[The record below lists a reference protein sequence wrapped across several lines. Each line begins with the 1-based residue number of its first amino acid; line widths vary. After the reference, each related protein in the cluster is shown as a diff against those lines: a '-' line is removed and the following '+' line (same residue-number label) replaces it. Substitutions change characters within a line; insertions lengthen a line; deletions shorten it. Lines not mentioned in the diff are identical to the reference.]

1 MNLRILLL
9 FGMLMGLAGCQTSR
23 IGDAIQRE
31 LRDYPQSRVQDIY
44 KSFCQDN
51 LGPGHLI
58 PSPESARR
66 YLEAELASFREDLD
80 SLRYEA
86 GDQPVHPVGDQG
98 NYVRVD
104 LSVVLDGRVSEDVL
118 LDAFVQSANR
128 GKMATPSEW
137 TRKWAAVAKV
147 LRKKFPDIPGAANDL
162 SQLDSLVAAG
172 SFIVHHSPIY
182 DETYHPHYR
191 IVAKNIY
198 EQDLKDLINH

>member
-1 MNLRILLL
+1 MNLRILFL
-9 FGMLMGLAGCQTSR
+9 FGMLMGLAGCQTSG
-23 IGDAIQRE
+23 IGDAIRRE

-58 PSPESARR
+58 PNPESARK
-66 YLEAELASFREDLD
+66 YLETELATFREDLD
-80 SLRYEA
+80 SLRYKA
-86 GDQPVHPVGDQG
+86 SDQPVHPVGDQG